1 MSDFQEFR
9 NLTYALLPTPYEKTY
24 IPSVKVAYPK
34 KISLVSGPTPIEP
47 FKSLPDWP
55 TWLKIFLKR
64 DDLTSLLLSGNKA
77 RKLEFIATEVIKK
90 KADTLITC
98 GGIQSNHARATAIV
112 AAQMGLQPYLVLR
125 GKPDTEAQGN
135 LFLDKLVGSEIK
147 YITPAEYEDVDRIME
162 EEAEK
167 LRLAGRNPYIIPEG
181 ASNELGV
188 WGYVKA
194 TLEILSQLKKSK
206 IKVDRVVCA
215 IGSGGTY
222 AGLFLG
228 SKAFGWKVKVTGVNV
243 CYTADYFKN
252 RIGNLITSFLQK
264 YRWKLKVNLSELD
277 IIDGYVGEG
286 YARSRLVEREL
297 ISGVARSSGI
307 ILDHVYTGKAM
318 LGLIEEVR
326 KGTVG
331 SKERVL
337 FLHSGGVYGLFPIAA
352 LFFPPTNEKKS
363 KSETQPAEKL
373 DLFSG
378 KP

>member
-1 MSDFQEFR
+1 
-9 NLTYALLPTPYEKTY
+9 
-24 IPSVKVAYPK
+24 VKVAYPK
-34 KISLVSGPTPIEP
+34 AISLVSGPTPIEP

-55 TWLKIFLKR
+55 SGLKIFLKR

-98 GGIQSNHARATAIV
+98 GGIQSNHARATALL
-112 AAQMGLQPYLVLR
+112 AAQMGLKSYLVLR

-135 LFLDKLVGSEIK
+135 LFLNKLVGAEIK
-147 YITPAEYEDVDRIME
+147 HITPAEYEYVDRIME

-167 LRLAGRNPYIIPEG
+167 LRRDGRNPYIIPEG
-181 ASNELGV
+181 ASSELGV
-188 WGYVKA
+188 WGYIKA
-194 TLEILSQLKKSK
+194 TLEILSQLKKLK

-222 AGLFLG
+222 AGLFIG
-228 SKAFGWKVKVTGVNV
+228 SKAFGWKVKVTGFNV

-264 YRWKLKVNLSELD
+264 YRWKLKVNLDELD
-277 IIDGYVGEG
+277 IIDGYVGDG
-286 YARSRLVEREL
+286 YARSRPVEREL
-297 ISGVARSSGI
+297 ISAVAKSSGI
-307 ILDHVYTGKAM
+307 VLDPVYTGKGM
-318 LGLIEEVR
+318 LGLIEETR
-326 KGTVG
+326 KGTIG
-331 SKERVL
+331 PKEKVL
-337 FLHSGGVYGLFPIAA
+337 FLHSGGIYGLFPIVD
-352 LFFPPTNEKKS
+352 LFFPPTNVKRPKLEAQS
-363 KSETQPAEKL
+363 VEKL

>member
-1 MSDFQEFR
+1 M
-9 NLTYALLPTPYEKTY
+9 
-24 IPSVKVAYPK
+24 KVAYPK

-47 FKSLPDWP
+47 LKSPPDWP
-55 TWLKIFLKR
+55 SGLKIFLKR

-98 GGIQSNHARATAIV
+98 GGIQSNHARATAIL
-112 AAQMGLQPYLVLR
+112 ATQMGLKSHLVLR
-125 GKPDTEAQGN
+125 GKPDTEVQGN
-135 LFLDKLVGSEIK
+135 LFLDKLVGAEIK
-147 YITPAEYEDVDRIME
+147 HITPAEYEYVDRIME

-167 LRLAGRNPYIIPEG
+167 LRPMGRNPYIIPEG
-181 ASNELGV
+181 ASSELGV

-194 TLEILSQLKKSK
+194 TLEILSQLKESK
-206 IKVDRVVCA
+206 LKVDRVVCA

-228 SKAFGWKVKVTGVNV
+228 SKAFGWKVKVTGFNV

-264 YRWKLKVNLSELD
+264 YRWKLKVNLDELD
-277 IIDGYVGEG
+277 IIDGYVGDG
-286 YARSRLVEREL
+286 YARSRLIEREL
-297 ISGVARSSGI
+297 IAGVARSSGI
-307 ILDHVYTGKAM
+307 VLDPVYTGKAM
-318 LGLIEEVR
+318 LGLIEETR
-326 KGTVG
+326 RGIIG
-331 SKERVL
+331 PKEKVL
-337 FLHSGGVYGLFPIAA
+337 FLHSGGIYGLFPIAH
-352 LFFPPTNEKKS
+352 LFYPPVTDKKS
-363 KSETQPAEKL
+363 KPEIESVEKL